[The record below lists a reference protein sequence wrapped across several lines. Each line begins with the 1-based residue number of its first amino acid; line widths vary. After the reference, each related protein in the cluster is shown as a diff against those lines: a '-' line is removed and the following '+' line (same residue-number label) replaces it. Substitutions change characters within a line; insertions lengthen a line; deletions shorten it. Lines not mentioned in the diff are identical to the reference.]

1 MENNIVISEEVSG
14 DMFSFLPDSFKNLIN
29 NIEEVPSIIVE
40 QTDSLDNFAKKQQE
54 AIEAAM
60 EAKEAADSAK
70 AKEVKL
76 LSGKK
81 VAIEA
86 LQETCAAQSSALMN
100 LAAAIQAAFNHQ
112 EKIKEITDLLLG
124 IGFMNTALNR
134 MVVRELELRLKN
146 ASEKELS
153 DLARKELEN
162 VVRQLKAQQDM
173 AQRIENQKVSLERNE
188 KDITTLNLELSS
200 LNQTVN
206 QMFEDIKKTTTSAL
220 SDLNI
225 KREADSSFL
234 RKQLE
239 QKKASIDQEMD
250 EHNKKIQQ
258 TIQKL
263 LHEHHSAIKE
273 GKQQIENGL
282 CEFKDLF
289 EDIKKT
295 TTSALSDLNVKREA
309 DSSFLRKQLEQK
321 KASIDQEMDEH
332 NKKIQQTM
340 QNLLQEYNS
349 AIKEGKQQIEDGLC
363 EIKDLFENA
372 LDSLL
377 EQSQQFEKGFSLFKA
392 ESKKEAENMSRE
404 MRQKYLDFS
413 SKQEEQYISIRKRER
428 IILYIVIFVLAISVI
443 TSFFAF
449 RTP

>member
-273 GKQQIENGL
+273 GKQQIE
-282 CEFKDLF
+282 
-289 EDIKKT
+289 
-295 TTSALSDLNVKREA
+295 
-309 DSSFLRKQLEQK
+309 
-321 KASIDQEMDEH
+321 
-332 NKKIQQTM
+332 
-340 QNLLQEYNS
+340 
-349 AIKEGKQQIEDGLC
+349 DGLC